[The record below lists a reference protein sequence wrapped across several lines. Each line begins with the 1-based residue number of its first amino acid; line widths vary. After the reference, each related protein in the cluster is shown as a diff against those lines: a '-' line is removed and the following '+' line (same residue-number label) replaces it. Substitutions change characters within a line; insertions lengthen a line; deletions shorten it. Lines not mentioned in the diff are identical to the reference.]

1 MARTKR
7 TKIVATRYVSPAEN
21 IPKLRL
27 RPGSA
32 IDPTGELTVLP
43 RPLGIRFAPDKKR
56 QSGQGRR
63 RGEGRGGE
71 EWRYRGSDGEEME
84 EVDFAPL
91 LLEFLWAPII
101 YLFKFLI

>member
-1 MARTKR
+1 LARTKR

-43 RPLGIRFAPDKKR
+43 RPLGIRFAPDMKR
-56 QSGQGRR
+56 QSGQAG
-63 RGEGRGGE
+63 GEVRGGE
-71 EWRYRGSDGEEME
+71 EKNGDIGEVME
-84 EVDFAPL
+84 RK
-91 LLEFLWAPII
+91 WMR
-101 YLFKFLI
+101 

>member
-1 MARTKR
+1 MIPHIIILSSRHESDIPSLPGR
-7 TKIVATRYVSPAEN
+7 QVSS
-21 IPKLRL
+21 
-27 RPGSA
+27 SA

-43 RPLGIRFAPDKKR
+43 RPLGIRFAPDMKR

-63 RGEGRGGE
+63 RGEGRGRE
-71 EWRYRGSDGEEME
+71 EWRYRGRDGEEME